1 MIIFHV
7 YFCMLK
13 QKKFCC
19 QTMHVSSPVN
29 QGINVVYLV
38 CSESG
43 CSLIEQ
49 YYKHGL
55 VLNLAFRINY
65 SVHFWWTSET
75 VSPVAILIALPK
87 CITDLFSIIEGCHP
101 PPTENRECK
110 QSKESKEITDL
121 MIVISRDG
129 WSKCQQ
135 ICAFVLV
142 PINID
147 IFLFLSLS
155 LCCP

>member
-49 YYKHGL
+49 YKHGL

-135 ICAFVLV
+135 ICAFVPV

>member
-1 MIIFHV
+1 MLNDNIYV

-65 SVHFWWTSET
+65 SVHF
-75 VSPVAILIALPK
+75 
-87 CITDLFSIIEGCHP
+87 
-101 PPTENRECK
+101 
-110 QSKESKEITDL
+110 
-121 MIVISRDG
+121 
-129 WSKCQQ
+129 
-135 ICAFVLV
+135 
-142 PINID
+142 
-147 IFLFLSLS
+147 
-155 LCCP
+155 